1 MTIRPWDAREISIL
15 APACRDDAGWAR
27 FLAQTMPIYGI
38 NENEH
43 RMCMW
48 TATLL
53 HESFDFTRLE
63 ESLSYTAERLCQVWP
78 RRFPDVASAR
88 PFARQPEKLAERVYG
103 GRMGNGP
110 EGSGDGWKYRG
121 RGLIQITGR
130 ANYKLCGIGLAQP
143 LEDQPDLLLDH
154 ELAALSAG
162 WFWDGNGCNAAADR
176 NDFTAVTRIVNG
188 GTIGMTERTAA
199 LRKCRMVLARRTT

>member
-1 MTIRPWDAREISIL
+1 MIRPWDAREIAII
-15 APACRDDAGWAR
+15 APRCTDDEYWAKM
-27 FLAQTMPIYGI
+27 LAQTMPIYEV
-38 NENEH
+38 NDSEH

-63 ESLSYTAERLCQVWP
+63 ESLNYTAERLCQVWP
-78 RRFPDVASAR
+78 RRFPSIASAA
-88 PFARQPEKLAERVYG
+88 PFARNPERLAERVYG

-110 EGSGDGWKYRG
+110 EGSGDGWRYRG

-130 ANYKLCGIGLAQP
+130 SMYGRCGIGLAQP
-143 LEDQPDLLLDH
+143 LEERPDMLLDP

-162 WFWDGNGCNAAADR
+162 WYWAQAGCNALADA
-176 NDFTAVTRIVNG
+176 NDFDGATRAVNG
-188 GTIGMTERTAA
+188 GTIGMTERVAA
-199 LRKCRMVLARRTT
+199 LRKCRLVLGRRVR